1 MTDEDGDFAEPDGLD
16 ELDVFGSSGGSEADA
31 RQAGDDG
38 VSGLDKIT
46 AQMSGGEHRPEQQ
59 EMCRAV
65 AEAMATGTHLVV
77 QAGTGTGKSLAYLVP
92 AALSGKKVV
101 IATATKALQDQ
112 LAEKD
117 LPLVDAGLGLAAPL
131 DFAVL
136 KGRSNYV
143 CRQRVA
149 EVGSGGIQAEL
160 GDQGAGRADEPEP
173 LQQVDEADKGA
184 AKSSGSGAAPEGIVD
199 EVRQLVAW
207 SQTSQTGDRADLNF
221 EPTDRAWNMVS
232 VGPRECPGA
241 YNCPSGGTCFAEAAR
256 ERASVADVVVV
267 NTHLYGAHLAS
278 GGVVLPEHDVVI
290 FDEAHELEEVMTASL
305 GVEVT
310 PGRFR
315 SLVASARSLVE
326 QRDADLLDSLA
337 SVGDLLGALLVDRVG
352 TRVLHDE
359 ARPPV
364 DDRELAELLGRAAE
378 VSRRVTD
385 ALRRGGAQRSF
396 LAEDGGSEQPDP
408 DRASRKT
415 RTLQAA
421 VHLSE
426 DLHRF
431 ETRSDGEVA
440 WVDGTR
446 RNVRLRLSPIDV
458 GPVLAAMLWGETTS
472 VLTSA
477 TIPPRVVERVGLEA
491 FPTEELNV
499 GSPFDYR
506 AHALLY
512 VARHLPDR
520 RAPGAEEALHE
531 ELAQLLEAAGGRT
544 LALFTSK
551 RATEAAAAALEPEL
565 PYTVLVQGELPKNR
579 LLEAFASDETSCLF
593 ATMGFWQ
600 GVDIPGRALS
610 LVTIDKLPFPRP
622 DDPLLQARR
631 DRVGGRAFSL
641 VDLPRAATLLAQGA
655 GRLIRSAEDRGVVA
669 VLDPRLATASYR
681 GVLLSTLP
689 PMRRSV
695 DIDEVEAFLR
705 RALEDVTAGA

>member
-1 MTDEDGDFAEPDGLD
+1 MTDEDLEYFAEPDGLD
-16 ELDVFGSSGGSEADA
+16 DLDVFGSSSGSEAEA

-38 VSGLDKIT
+38 VQGLDKIT

-101 IATATKALQDQ
+101 VATATKALQDQ

-117 LPLVDAGLGLAAPL
+117 LPQVDAGLGLPAPL

-160 GDQGAGRADEPEP
+160 GEQGAGRADEPAVAE
-173 LQQVDEADKGA
+173 ESEERAAGGGA
-184 AKSSGSGAAPEGIVD
+184 SGAPPEGIVE

-207 SQTSQTGDRADLNF
+207 SQKSQSGDRADLSF
-221 EPTDRAWNMVS
+221 EPSDRAWNMVS

-241 YNCPSGGTCFAEAAR
+241 YNCPSGGRCFAEAAR

-290 FDEAHELEEVMTASL
+290 FDEAHELEEVMTSSL

-315 SLVASARSLVE
+315 SLVTSARALVE
-326 QRDADLLDSLA
+326 ARDADLLDTLA
-337 SVGDLLGALLVDRVG
+337 SVGDQLGALLGDRVG

-364 DDRELAELLGRAAE
+364 DDRELAELLTRGAE

-385 ALRRGGAQRSF
+385 ALRRSGAQRSF
-396 LAEDGGSEQPDP
+396 LAEDEGSKADP

-431 ETRSDGEVA
+431 ETRGDGEVA

-458 GPVLAAMLWGETTS
+458 GPVLSAMLWGEVTS

-477 TIPPRVVERVGLEA
+477 TIPPRIVERVGLGA

-506 AHALLY
+506 SHALLY

-520 RAPGAEEALHE
+520 RAAGAEEALHE
-531 ELAQLLEAAGGRT
+531 ELSQLLEAAGGRT

-551 RATEAAAAALEPEL
+551 RATEAAAAALAPEL
-565 PYTVLVQGELPKNR
+565 PYTLLLQGDLPKNL
-579 LLEAFASDETSCLF
+579 LLETFASDETSCLF

-631 DRVGGRAFSL
+631 DRAGGGAFSL
-641 VDLPRAATLLAQGA
+641 VDLPRAATLLAQGS
-655 GRLIRSAEDRGVVA
+655 GRLIRNADDRGVVA

-681 GVLLSTLP
+681 GVLLATLP

-695 DIDEVEAFLR
+695 DIHEVESFLR
-705 RALEDVTAGA
+705 RALEEDEVA